1 MKVPRWLPFAAILI
15 PALIARAQS
24 TEPLPP
30 ETRIVSVSGAAAP
43 TEETFTVATTQ
54 DLVATLTDLQTPG
67 ALSSASVVVTQGAS
81 IVGMATLAAPA
92 TSTTVNLPAAM
103 GQYTL
108 RVIGTPN
115 TTFNVGTFSVCVAPK
130 GTPTACIQS
139 ASIVGNIT
147 LQSAPA
153 DPTVSTVTTTLTVTA
168 GGSYTFTYAD
178 AQFPVALASQP
189 SSGPVSLALF
199 QGGTQIAVPIP
210 ASPTSIM
217 LNPGTYTLFA
227 IAQADPNVKAGLYGI
242 TVSGP
247 AGVAPLLNSAFPVGL
262 LGAGSLRNNP
272 SAQTLTLKVADFAF
286 PTALASASAIVTSG
300 ATTLG
305 TATAGTS
312 SFMAAAGN
320 LQVWSYASAGTGAGT
335 YEVDLTGPSGNL
347 LQAAGAVNN
356 GSSLAY
362 AFISPT
368 PLSAGSY
375 QAIASDFQFPVAL
388 QGLQFAVAQNAAVLQ
403 KAGAAGTIAFTAA
416 AAPVVLLVDAI
427 TPASGNGMFDVNVQ
441 TAGTTP
447 QLVFDEAQG
456 VSATGL
462 FTAQT
467 INLGG
472 AAGNFDVTLSDLQFP
487 AQFANLALVVSSGG
501 AVLGKIFGGGTFTI
515 ATTPGVIA
523 YQLNFVATPG
533 MNTAGV
539 QQQYGLYGV
548 QIVNSAPVVTLKAVP
563 TTVVVGATTTL
574 SWTSANATACT
585 ASGGTF
591 TGNQPTG
598 SGSVSVAVAATTTY
612 MLTCTGPGGTGSQ
625 SVTVIATAAPASSS
639 GGGGEIDLAL
649 ACFLALL
656 LSARAWAMYLH
667 GRR

>member
-1 MKVPRWLPFAAILI
+1 MKVPRWLPVAAILI
-15 PALIARAQS
+15 PALIAHAQS

-108 RVIGTPN
+108 RVIGAPN

-178 AQFPVALASQP
+178 AQFPVALASQ
-189 SSGPVSLALF
+189 SSGGPVSLALF
-199 QGGTQIAVPIP
+199 QGGTPIAVPIP
-210 ASPTSIM
+210 ASPASIV

-242 TVSGP
+242 TISGP
-247 AGVAPLLNSAFPVGL
+247 SGVTPLLNSAFPVGL
-262 LGAGSLRNNP
+262 LGPASLRNNP

-286 PTALASASAIVTSG
+286 PTPLAGASAIVTSG

-305 TATAGTS
+305 TATAGGTS

-335 YEVDLTGPSGNL
+335 YEVDLTAPSGNL

-356 GSSLAY
+356 GTSLAY
-362 AFISPT
+362 AFISPS

-427 TPASGNGMFDVNVQ
+427 TPTSGNGMFDVNVQ

-447 QLVFDEAQG
+447 QLVFDETQG

-467 INLGG
+467 INLGT
-472 AAGNFDVTLSDLQFP
+472 AGNFDVTLGDLKFP
-487 AQFANLALVVSSGG
+487 AQFANLALVVSNGG

-515 ATTPGVIA
+515 AATPGA

-539 QQQYGLYGV
+539 QQQYGLYDV

-574 SWTSANATACT
+574 TWTSANATACT

-591 TGNQPTG
+591 TGNEPIG
-598 SGSVSVAVAATTTY
+598 SGSVSVAVTATTTY
-612 MLTCTGPGGTGSQ
+612 MLTCTGPGGSGSQ
-625 SVTVIATAAPASSS
+625 SVTVTATPAPASSS

-656 LSARAWAMYLH
+656 VWARAMAMYPY